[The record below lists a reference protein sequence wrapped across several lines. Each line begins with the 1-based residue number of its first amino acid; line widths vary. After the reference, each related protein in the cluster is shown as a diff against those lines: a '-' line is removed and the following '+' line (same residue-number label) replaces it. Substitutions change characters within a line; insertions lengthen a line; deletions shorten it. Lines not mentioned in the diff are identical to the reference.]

1 MLYHPEGGAE
11 QLIHTVWHEAFHQ
24 YLAYAGS
31 MIESSP
37 WFNEGHAKLFEYSH
51 FDRDGKIVFDRD
63 VQAAAYVHEY
73 AAELAQNIPAV
84 LEMDYLE
91 FYDGTQEEIA
101 AKYRIAWS
109 MAYFLEVGAPKLP
122 YRPFER
128 LRAKYVE
135 ALVRTRSMY
144 GATAAVFDDET
155 REAFISAW
163 LDFWK
168 RQ

>member
-1 MLYHPEGGAE
+1 M
-11 QLIHTVWHEAFHQ
+11 
-24 YLAYAGS
+24 
-31 MIESSP
+31 
-37 WFNEGHAKLFEYSH
+37 NYS
-51 FDRDGKIVFDRD
+51 
-63 VQAAAYVHEY
+63 
-73 AAELAQNIPAV
+73 
-84 LEMDYLE
+84 E
-91 FYDGTQEEIA
+91 FYDGTREDIA

-135 ALVRTRSMY
+135 ALVRTRSMH
-144 GATAAVFDDET
+144 GATSAVFDDET